1 MVSIETNL
9 STQNSGVVVKGDVST
24 GNMDCYGVVQ
34 RIITLDFS
42 NGKKV
47 MFFSVAG
54 MMCLLTR
61 IRKVEGIE
69 KTDTES

>member
-1 MVSIETNL
+1 
-9 STQNSGVVVKGDVST
+9 
-24 GNMDCYGVVQ
+24 VVQ